1 MEKTIS
7 QRIRNLLSTNVQH
20 FFSSYSISNWK
31 RWKELKG
38 KYKGK
43 RVFLVANGPS
53 LNITPLYLLKNENV
67 IVFNRF
73 MLMLERLNYIP
84 AFYMVVDG
92 LLGPTVKEDIN
103 YFIDNCRNV
112 FIPDITKGEL
122 SKYSSYT
129 KYADNVLYLYDE
141 PLTYSKHL
149 PFVGFG
155 NTVIYCAFQVFQYLG
170 FSEVVVVGNDMNYV
184 IHKSADVI
192 SEEKIKGRVN
202 QNLRST
208 KDDDPNH
215 FDPRYFGKGK
225 EFHQPTTELMD
236 KIFANLDRVAEEYSK
251 AGIKVVNA
259 GYNSKVE
266 CFPKQDFYECLGYSK
281 KKIDDIFEELV
292 RSKGFGSRKEFMA
305 LATNTSELWD
315 DNRKIAAVSVTHA
328 GDMIKSKIFDYLPV
342 GPYEGKIYFI
352 NREFLNQQ
360 H

>member
-1 MEKTIS
+1 MKKTIK
-7 QRIRNLLSTNVQH
+7 QRISNLISTNAQH
-20 FFSSYSISNWK
+20 FFSSYTISNWN

-38 KYKGK
+38 KYKGE

-53 LNITPLYLLKNENV
+53 LNITPLYLLKNEHV

-73 MLMLERLNYIP
+73 TLMLERLNYIP
-84 AFYMVVDG
+84 PFYMVVDG
-92 LLGPTVKEDIN
+92 LLGPTIKEDIN

-112 FIPDITKGEL
+112 FIPDITKGDL
-122 SKYSSYT
+122 SNYSSFT

-141 PLTYSKHL
+141 PIKYSKHL

-192 SEEKIKGRVN
+192 GEEQIKGRIN
-202 QNLRST
+202 QNLRSSR
-208 KDDDPNH
+208 DDDPNH

-236 KIFANLDRVAEEYSK
+236 KIFANLDRVAIEYK
-251 AGIKVVNA
+251 KTGVNVVNA

-266 CFPKQDFYECLGYSK
+266 SFPKQDFYKCLGYSK
-281 KKIDDIFEELV
+281 EKIDEIFEDLV
-292 RSKGFGSRKEFMA
+292 KSKGFGSRMEFLNIAME
-305 LATNTSELWD
+305 TKDFWD
-315 DNRKIAAVSVTHA
+315 DNRNVAAVPIAIA
-328 GDMIKSKIFDYLPV
+328 GDMIKKKIFDYLPV
-342 GPYEGKIYFI
+342 GPYEGRIYFI
-352 NREFLNQQ
+352 NRKILK
-360 H
+360 